1 MQGRGRALVQG
12 RGRALVQ
19 GRGRAKT
26 TTGVS
31 RIKGGRK
38 REKKIPGRK
47 EETSFHSGP
56 FLLPHVFLFLWGKEG
71 WAGDEQAFKRSLP
84 SSSVISCNLI
94 NVKSVACEFLNWLVK
109 NLSRE
114 KKSEGDG
121 HYHKR
126 QQEHTWD
133 QDQQRCMWLKGHY
146 RGSALTAEEA
156 QPTRGGTES
165 SWVHVGSRHPSYW
178 PAVLQPGTAAQTEL
192 AWRKNTLA
200 IPDADP
206 GFSLIMEWG
215 KTIGQHTFL
224 KRSECVQILD
234 AVSHMVSVATTTQF
248 CHWSR
253 KKATDNSCG
262 WWGRAYRG
270 QKVRARCWNSWFH
283 RHRHDCFQ

>member
-1 MQGRGRALVQG
+1 MALVQG

-19 GRGRAKT
+19 GGGRAKT

-38 REKKIPGRK
+38 REKKIPWRK

-94 NVKSVACEFLNWLVK
+94 NVKKCGMWISQLTCKE
-109 NLSRE
+109 SIQRE
-114 KKSEGDG
+114 KSEGDG

-133 QDQQRCMWLKGHY
+133 QDQQWCMWLKGHY
-146 RGSALTAEEA
+146 CGSAPTAKEA

-165 SWVHVGSRHPSYW
+165 SWVHVRSRHPSYW
-178 PAVLQPGTAAQTEL
+178 PAVLQPRTAAQTEL

-206 GFSLIMEWG
+206 WLLTNRWNGARPEVSIL
-215 KTIGQHTFL
+215 FL
-224 KRSECVQILD
+224 KGQNV
-234 AVSHMVSVATTTQF
+234 
-248 CHWSR
+248 
-253 KKATDNSCG
+253 
-262 WWGRAYRG
+262 YR
-270 QKVRARCWNSWFH
+270 F
-283 RHRHDCFQ
+283 